1 MRHKGLII
9 GSLIFSGAALA
20 QLPVTDGAHI
30 IETVANGVTL
40 VKQFVQL
47 KQTYQQAVDMAK
59 NLPGTAARWSSAH
72 LNWNTITSSNTFGTN
87 AAWNQSVN
95 TGTNITQAMAQI
107 TTVVNSVSVA
117 SAPASFQQALKQSIS
132 AIERHDGLIAGTSGV
147 SGAYFVG
154 NPSYTKSL
162 QNLAQSVTGNNDS
175 ELTYAAQ
182 MQKQAAAQMLSAQGI
197 NALTQLQ
204 QRALINQQ
212 AVMLQQRQAYAAE
225 VNQQLYTYQNAQA
238 NLPGTD
244 SMTAALTALKVP

>member
-1 MRHKGLII
+1 MKHKGLII

-59 NLPGTAARWSSAH
+59 NLPGTVSRWSSSH
-72 LNWNTITSSNTFGTN
+72 LSWNAITSPNTYGNN
-87 AAWNQSVN
+87 AAWNQSLN
-95 TGTNITQAMAQI
+95 TGSNITQAMAQI
-107 TTVVNSVSVA
+107 TRPVNTASMA
-117 SAPASFQQALKQSIS
+117 SAPAGFQQALKQAVS
-132 AIERHDGLIAGTSGV
+132 AIERHDGLIAGTSSV
-147 SGAYFVG
+147 SGAYFSG

-162 QNLAQSVTGNNDS
+162 QNLSVSVTTDNSG

-182 MQKQAAAQMLSAQGI
+182 MQKLASAQMLSAQGI

-212 AVMLQQRQAYAAE
+212 AVMLQQREAHAAE

-238 NLPGTD
+238 NMTGTD